1 LDSSHKNKSLN
12 SIQSKTIVKI
22 IHNLTTTEFTITN
35 KMLSFDQIYETLE
48 LDYISNL
55 SYFNDRKNRSVY
67 IFVINLSLKIY

>member
-1 LDSSHKNKSLN
+1 MDSSHKNKSLN

-35 KMLSFDQIYETLE
+35 KMLSFDQIYETLG

>member
-1 LDSSHKNKSLN
+1 MDSSHKNKSLN

>member
-1 LDSSHKNKSLN
+1 MDSSHENKSLN

>member
-1 LDSSHKNKSLN
+1 MDSSHENKSLN

-22 IHNLTTTEFTITN
+22 IHNLTTPECTITN
-35 KMLSFDQIYETLE
+35 KMLSFDQIYETLG

>member
-1 LDSSHKNKSLN
+1 MDSSHKNKSLN

-22 IHNLTTTEFTITN
+22 IHNLTTIEFTITN